1 MIAFVRY
8 TVGLGNAAL
17 YARIRNEIGEFWD
30 FVGLEW
36 VTPITADCKQFLTE
50 YADSDP
56 ATSYFSKEIFVPFN
70 GVFCIEIVVDST
82 SLVIGYE
89 STRDAGADV
98 PETGLVVADASN
110 SIISFKTD
118 LPSTT
123 DNYCS
128 GSFVKFITGALI
140 NQVKKIASPGYG
152 GTSKLMLVTAGFTEI
167 PTAGDR
173 FIIINQ

>member
-8 TVGLGNAAL
+8 TSGLGNSAL
-17 YARIRNEIGEFWD
+17 YARIRNATGQFWD
-30 FVGLEW
+30 FVALTWGAIG
-36 VTPITADCKQFLTE
+36 TNCKEFLTE

-56 ATSYFSKEIFVPFN
+56 STSYYSKEIVVPSASIY
-70 GVFCIEIVVDST
+70 CIEVAVNST

-89 STRDAGADV
+89 STKDAAADV
-98 PETGLVVADASN
+98 PETGLVVTDASN

-128 GSFVKFITGALI
+128 GSFVKFITGALV
-140 NQVKKIASPGYG
+140 NQVRKIATPGYG
-152 GTSKLMLVTAGFTEI
+152 GTSKLLLVTSGFTAI